1 MQKKSL
7 LDPFL
12 RAHRW
17 IWQAKP
23 HERHLKISQ
32 RISRVTLYVVQE
44 VFKGNLQQS
53 ALGLSYIT
61 LLSLVPLLAVSF
73 SVLKAFGSDQV
84 IEPFLAALLEPL
96 GRSAPELTARI
107 SGFVSNIKV
116 GVLGMVGI
124 ALLFYTVIS
133 LMQKIETVFNGIWRI
148 NRLRQLSTRIPMY
161 LSVLLV
167 GPVLV
172 LAATGLTASLLSNQ
186 FVTDFTQH
194 SLFSTF
200 IAWVAWLFPLFLWI
214 AVFTFIYAAIPNTQ
228 VNFSAA
234 LVGGIAAALA
244 WNGVGLAFGVM
255 IAGSTEY
262 TVIYSAFAS
271 LILFMVWLQL
281 AWLIV
286 LMGASVSYAWQS
298 TDRLR
303 HFERADLNRQYAL
316 MVAALETISLIDAS
330 FKEGGTP
337 PSTKTLKNRLVQAP
351 EIDPLLTEQALDLLN
366 AAALIYQVTVDAE
379 GGWLPAKPATL
390 ITLAHIRTALWGD
403 LGGDLGGSLGEKSAY
418 HPITQQW
425 LHVEQTA
432 IEPQLSAIN
441 LAINHTQPAEPN
453 QSSEEEAAVAL
464 PRD

>member
-1 MQKKSL
+1 PS
-7 LDPFL
+7 
-12 RAHRW
+12 
-17 IWQAKP
+17 
-23 HERHLKISQ
+23 
-32 RISRVTLYVVQE
+32 
-44 VFKGNLQQS
+44 
-53 ALGLSYIT
+53 
-61 LLSLVPLLAVSF
+61 
-73 SVLKAFGSDQV
+73 
-84 IEPFLAALLEPL
+84 
-96 GRSAPELTARI
+96 
-107 SGFVSNIKV
+107 
-116 GVLGMVGI
+116 
-124 ALLFYTVIS
+124 
-133 LMQKIETVFNGIWRI
+133 
-148 NRLRQLSTRIPMY
+148 
-161 LSVLLV
+161 
-167 GPVLV
+167 
-172 LAATGLTASLLSNQ
+172 
-186 FVTDFTQH
+186 
-194 SLFSTF
+194 
-200 IAWVAWLFPLFLWI
+200 IAWVTWLFPLFLWV

-262 TVIYSAFAS
+262 TAIYSAFAS

-303 HFERADLNRQYAL
+303 HFERADLNRHYAL

-330 FKEGGTP
+330 FKEGGAP

-366 AAALIYQVTVDAE
+366 AAALIYQVTADTE

-403 LGGDLGGSLGEKSAY
+403 LGGNLGENSAY

-425 LHVEQTA
+425 LYVEQTA

-441 LAINHTQPAEPN
+441 LEINHTPPAEPN
-453 QSSEEEAAVAL
+453 QSSGEEAAVVL
-464 PRD
+464 PPD